1 MQDKSSESSQSC
13 TLSLPVWLI
22 RMLEINLKEV
32 REIMNLTG
40 YQAEIVKCKTVPDGW
55 KRVVKKRK
63 SGKTKGKFDVYFYSP
78 DGQMFRSK
86 KSLQRHIETT
96 GAEFNITSFDFSTH
110 QDQEL
115 SIEEDE
121 PIEIPDKTINEIS
134 IDPEK
139 MDERNMEEIISINTS
154 ESNCNEIEDYNNSP
168 EEIIQIEKPE
178 EFSYKDS
185 VVNICDSKNAS
196 GFMDSRELRF
206 RDHDNTL
213 IENQHEKISYNKQST
228 IKIATKIQKRQSP
241 YFNMKNKVNQHLTPS
256 FFRKNIPKWIPPRSP
271 YNLIQEDL
279 YHDPWKLLI
288 ATICLQKTTGK
299 SVKRILSDFFTKF
312 PTPEAAMTA
321 QPCDISKVLEPL
333 GLQDKKAKIII
344 RFSNEYINKSW
355 KYPIE
360 LHGIGKYGNDSYRI
374 FCINEWKQVDPK
386 DHMLEKYHE
395 WLKTTIN

>member
-213 IENQHEKISYNKQST
+213 IENQHEKISYNKQS
-228 IKIATKIQKRQSP
+228 S
-241 YFNMKNKVNQHLTPS
+241 
-256 FFRKNIPKWIPPRSP
+256 
-271 YNLIQEDL
+271 
-279 YHDPWKLLI
+279 
-288 ATICLQKTTGK
+288 K